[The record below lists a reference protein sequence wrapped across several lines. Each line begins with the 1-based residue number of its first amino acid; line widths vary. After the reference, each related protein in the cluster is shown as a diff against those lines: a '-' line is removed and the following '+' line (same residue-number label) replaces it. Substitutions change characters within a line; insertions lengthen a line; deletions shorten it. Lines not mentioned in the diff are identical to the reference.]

1 MKKLH
6 KSKLAIAI
14 IACTAAMALYENS
27 YAQQGYFSQGQFG
40 RMGGV
45 EIRTTETNY
54 YGNTTWGNCHNKLLN
69 DKAGSL
75 LIPFFAI

>member
-45 EIRTTETNY
+45 EIRTTETN
-54 YGNTTWGNCHNKLLN
+54 
-69 DKAGSL
+69 
-75 LIPFFAI
+75 